1 MIKINQVI
9 VVEGK
14 YDKIKLSGFIDGLI
28 ITTEGFGVFKDKEK
42 LALIR
47 LMAKK
52 RGIILM
58 TDSDSAGFIIR
69 NFLSQAVKEG
79 QVTHVYIPEIAG
91 KERRKDTASAD
102 GLLGVEGV
110 TEQVILDA
118 LSKAGITQGEKDDF
132 VPVTKL
138 QMYDD
143 GFYGKQNSAALRV
156 ALCKELGLPSRISSN
171 TLPRVISDVYGE
183 KEYKKAVNTIFSKKT
198 EQN

>member
-1 MIKINQVI
+1 MISLNQVI

-28 ITTEGFGVFKDKEK
+28 ITTDGFRIFKDKQK

-79 QVTHVYIPEIAG
+79 QVTQVYVPEISG
-91 KERRKDTASAD
+91 KERRKDAPSSE
-102 GLLGVEGV
+102 GLLGVEGL
-110 TEQVILDA
+110 TEQVITDA
-118 LSKAGITQGEKDDF
+118 LAKAGITGGEKDTF
-132 VPVTKL
+132 NPVTKL

-143 GFYGKQNSAALRV
+143 GFYGKANSAQLRA
-156 ALCKELGLPSRISSN
+156 ALCAELGLPSRISSN
-171 TLPRVISDVYGE
+171 MLPRVISDICGE
-183 KEYKKAVNTIFSKKT
+183 KEYKRAVKALFCEKIK
-198 EQN
+198 